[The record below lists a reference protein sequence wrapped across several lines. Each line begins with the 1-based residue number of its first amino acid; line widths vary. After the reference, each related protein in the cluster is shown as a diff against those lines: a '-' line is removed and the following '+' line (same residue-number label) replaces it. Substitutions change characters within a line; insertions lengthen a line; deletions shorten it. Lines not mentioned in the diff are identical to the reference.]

1 LRSAAALALS
11 LSFVLATA
19 PGRAEPATPRSP
31 APATSRQYSLEGFDF
46 LASAG
51 WGASTATVGELEL
64 APYGTNF
71 GGDIGYTWPVGF
83 RLAAHFDA
91 GLGRGVVHQ
100 RDVRRGRDFDF
111 TADTSSLNGGFS
123 MGWDVPLYML
133 LLRYTVRLGVT
144 SMRWDFGGTRRP
156 VEFDDVSN
164 PVLGLHV
171 APGVAVLW
179 PYRWFEG
186 GVGFDFMAQANGTIP
201 SGFVGKV
208 LVGVR
213 P

>member
-1 LRSAAALALS
+1 
-11 LSFVLATA
+11 
-19 PGRAEPATPRSP
+19 
-31 APATSRQYSLEGFDF
+31 
-46 LASAG
+46 
-51 WGASTATVGELEL
+51 
-64 APYGTNF
+64 
-71 GGDIGYTWPVGF
+71 
-83 RLAAHFDA
+83 
-91 GLGRGVVHQ
+91 
-100 RDVRRGRDFDF
+100 
-111 TADTSSLNGGFS
+111 

-156 VEFDDVSN
+156 VEFEDVSN

-186 GVGFDFMAQANGTIP
+186 GVGFDFMAQANGAIP